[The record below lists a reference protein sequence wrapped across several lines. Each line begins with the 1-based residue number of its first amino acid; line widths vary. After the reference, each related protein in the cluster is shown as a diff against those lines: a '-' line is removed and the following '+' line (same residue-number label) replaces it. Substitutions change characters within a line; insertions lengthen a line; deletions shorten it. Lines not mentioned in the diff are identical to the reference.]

1 MYYNGQFLPTCTYRI
16 HVYSCNSMLTDDPSD
31 QLVSAVEDYHSEHL
45 SLSQG
50 LSQSQHNQG
59 YLSVCM

>member
-1 MYYNGQFLPTCTYRI
+1 MCIR
-16 HVYSCNSMLTDDPSD
+16 NSMLTDDPSD

-50 LSQSQHNQG
+50 LSQSQHSQG